1 MPNKSVELNEN
12 KLPLHVSDG
21 KVREGEA
28 ATAKARATPLDDSGT
43 HPRLPDCCNM
53 LQQGY
58 YIDRETI

>member
-12 KLPLHVSDG
+12 KLPLHASDG

-28 ATAKARATPLDDSGT
+28 RARAPLDDSGT

-58 YIDRETI
+58 YVDRETI